1 MMKRTGKA
9 LLAFGIV
16 VVLAGCGQPQPAGN
30 MAQNITMSAT
40 DGSRQGTAKDSGAEA
55 GTGQEKAP
63 EASDQES
70 SREEGAFGFLY
81 EGVTLVPGAVFDKS
95 LLGGT
100 PSVSEIPSCAFD
112 GSDNEYNYESFVLTA
127 HIGENEEII
136 YSIYFVDPNLPTT
149 EGLCLGDTVEDMKS
163 LYGENYS
170 ADGGSYDYTRGE
182 TLLSVIAQNDIIVSI
197 EYRLNK

>member
-1 MMKRTGKA
+1 MKRTGKA
-9 LLAFGIV
+9 LLALGIAV
-16 VVLAGCGQPQPAGN
+16 MLAGCGQPQPAGN
-30 MAQNITMSAT
+30 MAQNITMGSTNGSQKDTAR
-40 DGSRQGTAKDSGAEA
+40 DGGAGA
-55 GTGQEKAP
+55 GTEQGQAL

-81 EGVTLVPGAVFDKS
+81 EGVTLIPGAVFDKS
-95 LLGGT
+95 SLGGT

-112 GSDNEYNYESFVLTA
+112 GCDNEYNYESFVLTA

-149 EGLCLGDTVEDMKS
+149 EGLCLGDTVEDMKT
-163 LYGENYS
+163 LYGENYN
-170 ADGGSYDYTRGE
+170 ADGGAYDYTRGE
-182 TLLSVIAQNDIIVSI
+182 TVLSVIAQNDIIVSI